1 MGRRNIIAAIVL
13 LALGL
18 AYGLLITGLPLR
30 TLPNTPD
37 PSFFPWINAA
47 ILLALAAALLVQGLF
62 FTAGDEEQTE
72 GIPARRQ
79 LPVLWVLAAFVAY
92 LIALPPLGFVVATV
106 PFFAALMVAY
116 GERRALW
123 LGAGALGVP
132 ILLFVVFRY
141 GFGVLLPRGLLSG
154 LVG

>member
-1 MGRRNIIAAIVL
+1 MGRRNIIAAVVL
-13 LALGL
+13 LAVGL
-18 AYGLLITGLPLR
+18 TYGFLTTGLPLR

-37 PSFFPWINAA
+37 PSFFPWINTAV
-47 ILLALAAALLVQGLF
+47 LLALAAALLVQGLF
-62 FTAGDEEQTE
+62 FTADDEAESA
-72 GIPARRQ
+72 GIPVRRH

-92 LIALPPLGFVVATV
+92 LVALPPLGFVVATI
-106 PFFAALMVAY
+106 PFFAILMVAY

-123 LGAGALGVP
+123 LAAGALGVP

>member
-1 MGRRNIIAAIVL
+1 MGRRDIIAAVVL

-18 AYGLLITGLPLR
+18 AYGFLTTGLPLR

-37 PSFFPWINAA
+37 PSFFPWINTTV
-47 ILLALAAALLVQGLF
+47 LLVLAAALLVQGLF
-62 FTAGDEEQTE
+62 FTAE
-72 GIPARRQ
+72 GGAEGARPPARRQ
-79 LPVLWVLAAFVAY
+79 LPVLCVLAAFVTY
-92 LIALPPLGFVVATV
+92 LVALPPLGFVIATI
-106 PFFAALMVAY
+106 PFFAILMVAY

-123 LGAGALGVP
+123 LAAGAFGVP

-141 GFGVLLPRGLLSG
+141 GFGVQLPRGLLAG

>member
-1 MGRRNIIAAIVL
+1 MRRRNIIAAVVL

-18 AYGLLITGLPLR
+18 GYGFLTTGLPLR

-37 PSFFPWINAA
+37 PSFFPWINTAV
-47 ILLALAAALLVQGLF
+47 LLALAAALLVQGLF
-62 FTAGDEEQTE
+62 FTAE
-72 GIPARRQ
+72 GGAEAARTPARRH

-92 LIALPPLGFVVATV
+92 LLALPPLGFVVATV
-106 PFFAALMVAY
+106 PFFAVLMVAY

-123 LGAGALGVP
+123 LAAGALGVP

-154 LVG
+154 LIG